1 MAVEFVFLLI
11 NSTAI
16 ITCPVSSYHTYK
28 MNTENR
34 IKTLRRNK
42 LIIITK
48 GKLSYPKHFPIFN
61 YNLFDR

>member
-34 IKTLRRNK
+34 IKNPTAK
-42 LIIITK
+42 
-48 GKLSYPKHFPIFN
+48 
-61 YNLFDR
+61 